1 MMKKEIELKPK
12 KKKHRVAGPF
22 ADKKKRYLLL
32 CLLILPLLVAI
43 GFFGSIVYKEVM
55 NIKNLAQGVAEVK
68 DENKIES
75 MGYILRENAT
85 DLQKEYFKQLKTAI
99 EDEEKA
105 DGLTIAE
112 LVAKNYVADFY
123 TWTNKQGSFDVGG
136 LYYVFDGE
144 YLNGDHFRD
153 NVYLNAKDGFYKYI
167 NNYINDY
174 GQENVLEVSNVEI
187 VSSRKSAE
195 KFTINEHVAYVQ
207 DENEEWIDYRED
219 HEYDTYLI
227 KCRWDYAETPLD
239 LNKFANTINL
249 MIIDSNGTF
258 QIVEASE
265 GEIEV
270 RKTQNEE
277 VNESE
282 EEEDTDSDND

>member
-1 MMKKEIELKPK
+1 M
-12 KKKHRVAGPF
+12 F

-32 CLLILPLLVAI
+32 FLLILPLLVAI

-85 DLQKEYFKQLKTAI
+85 DLQKDYFKQLKAAV
-99 EDEEKA
+99 EEEEF
-105 DGLTIAE
+105 DGLKIAE

-123 TWTNKQGSFDVGG
+123 TWTNKQGSYDVGG

-174 GQENVLEVSNVEI
+174 GQDNILEVTNVDV
-187 VSSRKSAE
+187 VSSQKTSE
-195 KFTINEHVAYVQ
+195 KFVLNEHIAYVQ
-207 DENEEWIDYRED
+207 DENEEWVDYRED
-219 HEYDTYLI
+219 HEFDTYLV
-227 KCRWDYAETPLD
+227 KCRWNYKETPLD
-239 LNKFANTINL
+239 LNKFADSINL
-249 MIIDSNGTF
+249 LIIDRNGTF

-282 EEEDTDSDND
+282 EEEADSDND

>member
-1 MMKKEIELKPK
+1 MMKKNTELKPK
-12 KKKHRVAGPF
+12 KKKQRGAGVF

-32 CLLILPLLVAI
+32 FLLILPLLVAI

-85 DLQKEYFKQLKTAI
+85 DLQKDYFKELKTAV
-99 EDEEKA
+99 EEEEF
-105 DGLTIAE
+105 DGLKIAE

-123 TWTNKQGSFDVGG
+123 TWTNKQGSYDVGG

-167 NNYINDY
+167 NNYFNDY
-174 GQENVLEVSNVEI
+174 GQENVLRVTNVDV
-187 VSSRKSAE
+187 VSSQKTSE
-195 KFTINEHVAYVQ
+195 NYILNEHVAYVQ
-207 DENEEWIDYRED
+207 DENEEWVDYRED
-219 HEYDTYLI
+219 HEFDTYLV
-227 KCRWDYAETPLD
+227 KCHWDYAETPLD
-239 LNKFANTINL
+239 LNKFANSINL
-249 MIIDSNGTF
+249 LIIDRGGVF

-265 GEIEV
+265 GEIQV

-277 VNESE
+277 VDQSE
-282 EEEDTDSDND
+282 EEETDSDND

>member
-1 MMKKEIELKPK
+1 MMKKNTELKPK
-12 KKKHRVAGPF
+12 KKKLRGAGVF

-32 CLLILPLLVAI
+32 FLLILPLLVAI

-85 DLQKEYFKQLKTAI
+85 DLQKDYFKELKTAV
-99 EDEEKA
+99 EEEEF
-105 DGLTIAE
+105 DGLKIAE

-123 TWTNKQGSFDVGG
+123 TWTNKQGSYDVGG

-144 YLNGDHFRD
+144 YPNGDHFRN

-167 NNYINDY
+167 NNYFNDY
-174 GQENVLEVSNVEI
+174 GQENVLRVTNVDV
-187 VSSRKSAE
+187 VSSQKTSE
-195 KFTINEHVAYVQ
+195 NYILNEHVAYVQ
-207 DENEEWIDYRED
+207 DENEEWVDYRED
-219 HEYDTYLI
+219 HEFDTYLV

-239 LNKFANTINL
+239 LSKFANSINL
-249 MIIDSNGTF
+249 MIIDHNGTF
-258 QIVEASE
+258 KIVEASE

-277 VNESE
+277 VDQSE
-282 EEEDTDSDND
+282 EEETDSDND

>member
-1 MMKKEIELKPK
+1 MRKDIELKPK
-12 KKKHRVAGPF
+12 KKKKRSAGVF

-32 CLLILPLLVAI
+32 FLLILPLLVAI

-85 DLQKEYFKQLKTAI
+85 DLQKDYFKELKTAV
-99 EDEEKA
+99 EEEEFN
-105 DGLTIAE
+105 GLKIAE

-123 TWTNKQGSFDVGG
+123 TWTNKQGSYDVGG
-136 LYYVFDGE
+136 LYYVFNGE

-174 GQENVLEVSNVEI
+174 GQENVLEVTNVEI
-187 VSSRKSAE
+187 VSSQKTSE
-195 KFTINEHVAYVQ
+195 KFMLNEHVAYVQ

-219 HEYDTYLI
+219 DEFETYLI

-239 LNKFANTINL
+239 LNKFANSINL
-249 MIIDSNGTF
+249 LIIDRNGTF

-265 GEIEV
+265 GEIDV
-270 RKTQNEE
+270 RKTNEE

-282 EEEDTDSDND
+282 EETDSDND

>member
-1 MMKKEIELKPK
+1 MMKKNTELKPK
-12 KKKHRVAGPF
+12 KKKQHGAGVF

-32 CLLILPLLVAI
+32 FLLILPLLVAI

-55 NIKNLAQGVAEVK
+55 NIMNLAQGVAEVK

-85 DLQKEYFKQLKTAI
+85 DLQKDYFKELKTAV
-99 EDEEKA
+99 EEEEF
-105 DGLTIAE
+105 DGLKIAE

-123 TWTNKQGSFDVGG
+123 TWTNKQGSYDVGG

-144 YLNGDHFRD
+144 YLNGDHFKD

-174 GQENVLEVSNVEI
+174 GQDNVLRVTDVQI
-187 VSSRKSAE
+187 VSSQKTSQD
-195 KFTINEHVAYVQ
+195 FIVNEHVAYVQ

-219 HEYDTYLI
+219 HEFDTYI
-227 KCRWDYAETPLD
+227 VKCRWDYAETPLD
-239 LNKFANTINL
+239 LSKFANSINL
-249 MIIDSNGTF
+249 MIIDHNGTF
-258 QIVEASE
+258 KIVEASE

-277 VNESE
+277 VDQSE
-282 EEEDTDSDND
+282 EEETDSDND

>member
-1 MMKKEIELKPK
+1 MRKDIELKPK
-12 KKKHRVAGPF
+12 KKKKRSAGVF

-32 CLLILPLLVAI
+32 FLLILPLLVAI

-85 DLQKEYFKQLKTAI
+85 DLQKDYFKELKTAV
-99 EDEEKA
+99 EEEEFN
-105 DGLTIAE
+105 GLKIAE

-123 TWTNKQGSFDVGG
+123 TWTNKQGSYDVGG
-136 LYYVFDGE
+136 LYYVFNGE

-174 GQENVLEVSNVEI
+174 GQENVLEVTNVEI
-187 VSSRKSAE
+187 VSSQKTSE
-195 KFTINEHVAYVQ
+195 KFMLNEHVAYVQ

-219 HEYDTYLI
+219 HEFETYLI

-239 LNKFANTINL
+239 LNKFANSINL
-249 MIIDSNGTF
+249 LIIDRNGTF

-265 GEIEV
+265 GEIDV
-270 RKTQNEE
+270 RKTNEE

-282 EEEDTDSDND
+282 EETDSDND